1 MLRVVAE
8 KVDFSTCGLHVVSKQ
23 DDAGRTPQV
32 GQIDSLIPAVVA
44 VVDDVT
50 AKAFP
55 VPPVNNIKPQADS
68 LIMVQFVVF
77 ALDCAMLY
85 PELAG
90 CRGFY
95 IVSVGFPPA
104 AITGI
109 NCVRPRCQFVGVVY
123 CYDLA
128 LPLDKLNVLRCKA
141 GACGDAEICCA
152 GSRFFL
158 FSLGGVTFVSYGSAT
173 PMPIRNRASF
183 GS

>member
-32 GQIDSLIPAVVA
+32 GQIDSLVPAVVA
-44 VVDDVT
+44 VVNHIPAEAV
-50 AKAFP
+50 AMSA
-55 VPPVNNIKPQADS
+55 VNNIEPKADS

-95 IVSVGFPPA
+95 IVAVGFPPA

-109 NCVRPRCQFVGVVY
+109 NRVRPWRQLVGVVY

-128 LPLDKLNVLRCKA
+128 LPLDKPNVFR
-141 GACGDAEICCA
+141 
-152 GSRFFL
+152 
-158 FSLGGVTFVSYGSAT
+158 
-173 PMPIRNRASF
+173 
-183 GS
+183 